1 LYNELFITDNDTIT
15 SINTCKDCE
24 VFLLKIIEIGLI
36 LEFLI
41 TSDFAALLS
50 ISKKM
55 ICSKGITPLLIEKGI
70 VKGISNNNV
79 SKYSIRR
86 SLFISNCF
94 PLFPWA
100 LNDMRQVFMIFKSLP
115 CCFDI
120 NKPFM
125 PQLSYSSLTT
135 PYQRPVITNLYCDD
149 NDHDDDGDPPISYE
163 ESQTM
168 QVFTRSYEGKV
179 ISFIFQAYPSLIVE
193 DDDLCDE
200 MMNLICHLP
209 KDKDYC
215 IETGLCEKCNR
226 YRCSTCFDLTYC
238 EECGELL
245 CNNCA
250 TCKHC
255 DSCEM
260 VYCSSCSDFTSCYKC
275 ENQCCDNCNEE
286 FLHLC
291 SHCEKILCSTCQDNG
306 LIRFCDDCELLYC
319 TDCVEHCVESC
330 DVCQNSY
337 CKQCRVTSSCDD
349 CFQSFC
355 SECLDSVKCRN
366 CNYTT
371 CSECF
376 PVCEIAHC
384 SKCDEFNCFDCKPF
398 FKCKKCMLVY
408 CINCSLAAVC
418 SYCNESYC
426 TDCELLSICI
436 NTTCHKKVC
445 YSCRNSNERCQTCRA
460 PLIII
465 PDNIQCRQS

>member
-1 LYNELFITDNDTIT
+1 MYNELFITDNGNIT
-15 SINTCKDCE
+15 SINNTFKDCE
-24 VFLLKIIEIGLI
+24 VFLLKIIDIGIL

-41 TSDFAALLS
+41 TTDIAALLS

-55 ICSKGITPLLIEKGI
+55 ISSKGITPLLIEKGI
-70 VKGISNNNV
+70 VEGISNNTV

-86 SLFISNCF
+86 SLFTSNCF
-94 PLFPWA
+94 PLFPWD
-100 LNDMRQVFMIFKSLP
+100 LQDMRQVFMIFKSIP

-125 PQLSYSSLTT
+125 PPLSYSSLAT
-135 PYQRPVITNLYCDD
+135 PYQRPVITLYCDD
-149 NDHDDDGDPPISYE
+149 NSCDPPMLYE
-163 ESQTM
+163 ESHTM
-168 QVFTRSYEGKV
+168 HLFMRSYEGKV
-179 ISFIFQAYPSLIVE
+179 ISFLFQAYPSLIVE

-200 MMNLICHLP
+200 MIELTCHLP
-209 KDKDYC
+209 KDKDFC
-215 IETGLCEKCNR
+215 FETDLCEKCNR
-226 YRCSTCFDLTYC
+226 YRCTTCFDLTYC
-238 EECGELL
+238 EEC
-245 CNNCA
+245 
-250 TCKHC
+250 
-255 DSCEM
+255 SM
-260 VYCSSCSDFTSCYKC
+260 VYCSSCSTCEDCDSCSMVYCSSCSHFTSCCQC
-275 ENQCCDNCNEE
+275 ENRCCVDCVEE

-291 SHCEKILCSTCQDNG
+291 SHCEKMLCSTCQDNG
-306 LIRFCDDCELLYC
+306 LIRFCDDCESFYC
-319 TDCVEHCVESC
+319 IDCVEHCVESC

-355 SECLDSVKCRN
+355 SECLHSVKCRN
-366 CNYTT
+366 CNHTT

-398 FKCKKCMLVY
+398 FKCNKCTLVY
-408 CINCSLAAVC
+408 CVSCSLAAVC

-445 YSCRNSNERCQTCRA
+445 SSCRNLNERCQSCSA

-465 PDNIQCRQS
+465 PDCIQCRQS